1 MSEQKEEV
9 KCVVVGDG
17 AVGKTCLL
25 YVYANKKF
33 PTDYVPTIF
42 DNYTASV
49 TVNERSISLALW
61 DTAGQEDYEQL
72 RPLSYPNTDVFI
84 MCFAVTNPTSLE
96 NIEAKWVPEVREAEQ
111 SPIVLCGTK
120 SDLRTDESTLK
131 ELEEEGL
138 KPITEEEG
146 KKMARQI
153 KAVAYLECSAFKNE
167 GVKEVF
173 DEAIKVVL
181 YPQASTGGA
190 KKKSCVLL

>member
-146 KKMARQI
+146 KKKWQD
-153 KAVAYLECSAFKNE
+153 K
-167 GVKEVF
+167 
-173 DEAIKVVL
+173 
-181 YPQASTGGA
+181 
-190 KKKSCVLL
+190 